1 VFEYKVLIVQDIS
14 GLSGPHVTD
23 IDGQTLYIVE
33 DTDKGQREAYNYI
46 PLHLAL
52 NQFGRENW
60 TIDKTIT
67 GVMDG
72 AVLILRREI
81 KGVNIVK

>member
-14 GLSGPHVTD
+14 GLSGPQVTD
-23 IDGQTLYIVE
+23 IDGQTLYSVE
-33 DTDKGQREAYNYI
+33 ETDEGQRESYNYI

-72 AVLILRREI
+72 AVLILIREI
-81 KGVNIVK
+81 KSVRLEK